1 MNKREAIQE
10 MLEGKK
16 VRRTMWSDKKS
27 YYCLS
32 EDGIFQDQGIK
43 GIDINYYDTDNWEIY
58 TEPPKPKFKAEEY
71 VYSKRLSRFV
81 RISNIKTNK
90 LTISYSVYDGIL
102 YYEALED
109 DLKGEE
115 D

>member
-1 MNKREAIQE
+1 
-10 MLEGKK
+10 
-16 VRRTMWSDKKS
+16 
-27 YYCLS
+27 
-32 EDGIFQDQGIK
+32 
-43 GIDINYYDTDNWEIY
+43 
-58 TEPPKPKFKAEEY
+58 
-71 VYSKRLSRFV
+71 LSRFV

>member
-1 MNKREAIQE
+1 MNKREAIQA
-10 MLEGKK
+10 MLDGNK
-16 VRRTMWSDKKS
+16 VKQPTWKQDYLYIDDYGYVHNKEENFIDVNGQSDF
-27 YYCLS
+27 
-32 EDGIFQDQGIK
+32 D
-43 GIDINYYDTDNWEIY
+43 WEIY
-58 TEPPKPKFKAEEY
+58 VEPPKPKFKTEEY
-71 VYSKRLSRFV
+71 VFSKRLSRFV